1 MLELLKSQRFQK
13 EYEMYQTNIKKI
25 TDDGI
30 RNQAELLLKTLISE
44 IKKLDNH
51 HYDMFAGGQI
61 PTGLSDLRNNVISI
75 RKKLDKIYKDF

>member
-25 TDDGI
+25 TDDSV
-30 RNQAELLLKTLISE
+30 RNQAELLLKMLITE

-51 HYDMFAGGQI
+51 HHDMFTGGQI